1 MMCMVFVHPVTIQLQ
16 RMYAKKRQGQGFEC
30 LTLVL
35 PTDALSRDDVGV
47 IAAAVGDEILEV
59 GGLGVTTRSSNFST
73 LSRLVLPRT
82 NG

>member
-59 GGLGVTTRSSNFST
+59 GGLGPDGQEWVWAAPQR
-73 LSRLVLPRT
+73 RLL
-82 NG
+82 